1 MIILTLDTFH
11 FTFTALGHD
20 EDEARDALLAGWL
33 RHAKQTGADP
43 SYLGDNC
50 DDIRQIELEPGLCT
64 RDHELV

>member
-1 MIILTLDTFH
+1 MIILTLDTPN

-20 EDEARDALLAGWL
+20 IDEARDALLAGWL

-50 DDIRQIELEPGLCT
+50 DDIKEIELLPGLCT
-64 RDHELV
+64 RDYELI